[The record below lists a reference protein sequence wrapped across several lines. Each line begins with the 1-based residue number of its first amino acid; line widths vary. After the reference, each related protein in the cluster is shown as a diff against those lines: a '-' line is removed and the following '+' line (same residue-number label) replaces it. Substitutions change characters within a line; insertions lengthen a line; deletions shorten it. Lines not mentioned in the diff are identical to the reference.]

1 MLFRL
6 GKGFGIGKVLDW
18 KVDSKM
24 LDFYFQKNVI
34 SSHHNL
40 VKDQMQI
47 SFVDK
52 ILPYFEALV

>member
-40 VKDQMQI
+40 VKD
-47 SFVDK
+47 
-52 ILPYFEALV
+52 